1 MVNFAKHYTTPLP
14 KLCLMLLW
22 PSSLGLGNP
31 LTDTNSKLQI
41 KSIIMEI
48 IMLVPCTGVWRRFLA
63 ALLRWMLFDTH
74 DDFRLIINYRTL
86 TQTAMATQLLQR
98 VWVVKNPFKVP
109 SLWLV
114 HSCHM
119 ISVLLDF
126 IIFCNVS
133 PHILSFD
140 IYFQYHVQAICWW
153 IQIRNTL
160 YSKLCIFSDISLQRP
175 STRPPTSCTHHV
187 TRHCCMLGKQCKSGL
202 FVCRLCW
209 SIVCYCVNRSWTYDM
224 WHKYWCVDLV

>member
-1 MVNFAKHYTTPLP
+1 MVPTETENHLPVCWRWISMVNFAKHYTTPLP
-14 KLCLMLLW
+14 KLRLMLLW

-31 LTDTNSKLQI
+31 LTDTNSQLQI

-48 IMLVPCTGVWRRFLA
+48 IMLVPCTGVWSRFLA
-63 ALLRWMLFDTH
+63 ALQSWMLCDTH

-109 SLWLV
+109 TLWLV

-126 IIFCNVS
+126 IIFHNVS
-133 PHILSFD
+133 PHILSSHIHFRH
-140 IYFQYHVQAICWW
+140 HVQAICWR
-153 IQIRNTL
+153 IKIRNTL
-160 YSKLCIFSDISLQRP
+160 YSKCCIFSHISMQRP
-175 STRPPTSCTHHV
+175 SSRPPTSCTHHV
-187 TRHCCMLGKQCKSGL
+187 TRQCCMLGKQC
-202 FVCRLCW
+202 
-209 SIVCYCVNRSWTYDM
+209 
-224 WHKYWCVDLV
+224 